1 MNADPIAELGYESDT
16 GPRDNPTC
24 AHFKQKRPVEKVIY
38 VGHNKKV
45 LNRTGRGICR
55 IVYAYGWS
63 IGDIA
68 KIFGVSTSSISRAV
82 ENTKY
87 LPRDNVLEDYDRVS
101 PEFTEMFPP
110 IVHSRP
116 PAIKVVSIELF
127 SFHSALILVP
137 DFPADVAEFRTNGRP
152 SRASKDKCYN
162 LLHQSDAED
171 VQNSEGLFIP
181 TQATYKR
188 SHEDSP
194 VVVTQAPAPA
204 PSKKPRYNQEN
215 FENQFQVRIYFLA
228 FPASVSVTMCLTPS
242 PRTVPAPPSSR
253 PWILSSNGI

>member
-1 MNADPIAELGYESDT
+1 MNADPIAEIGYESDT

-38 VGHNKKV
+38 VGHNKQV
-45 LNRTGRGICR
+45 LNRIGRGICR

-101 PEFTEMFPP
+101 PELTEMFPP
-110 IVHSRP
+110 LVHSSP
-116 PAIKVVSIELF
+116 PAIKVISIELF

-137 DFPADVAEFRTNGRP
+137 SPRIIHINISDDEPDEFPADVAEFRTNGRP
-152 SRASKDKCYN
+152 SRASNDNCYS

-171 VQNSEGLFIP
+171 VQDSEGLLIP
-181 TQATYKR
+181 TQAAYKR
-188 SHEDSP
+188 RHEDAP
-194 VVVTQAPAPA
+194 VVGTQVPAPA
-204 PSKKPRYNQEN
+204 PQ
-215 FENQFQVRIYFLA
+215 IYFLA
-228 FPASVSVTMCLTPS
+228 IPASVYVTMCLAPS
-242 PRTVPAPPSSR
+242 RRIVLAPPSSHHY
-253 PWILSSNGI
+253 ILSSNGI

>member
-63 IGDIA
+63 IGVIA

-87 LPRDNVLEDYDRVS
+87 LPRNNVLEDYDRVS

-116 PAIKVVSIELF
+116 PAIKTSPGIIHIDISDDE
-127 SFHSALILVP
+127 P
-137 DFPADVAEFRTNGRP
+137 DEFPADVAEFRANRRP

-162 LLHQSDAED
+162 LLRKSDAED
-171 VQNSEGLFIP
+171 VEDSEGPLIP
-181 TQATYKR
+181 TQAAHKR
-188 SHEDSP
+188 SHEDAP
-194 VVVTQAPAPA
+194 VAGNQAPAPA
-204 PSKKPRYNQEN
+204 PSKKPRYDEEN
-215 FENQFQVRIYFLA
+215 FENQFQVGIYFLA